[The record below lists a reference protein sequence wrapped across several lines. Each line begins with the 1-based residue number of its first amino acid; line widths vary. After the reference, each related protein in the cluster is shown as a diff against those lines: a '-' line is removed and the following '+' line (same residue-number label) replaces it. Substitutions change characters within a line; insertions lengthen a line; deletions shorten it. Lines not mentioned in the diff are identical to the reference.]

1 MAIVSR
7 VGGTFKAAREGENV
21 PYVLERAYTG
31 RGHMD
36 RTQTRTI
43 FSPVGK
49 GKSLAT
55 RGFVRNTEEERVSS
69 IPVAAQRR
77 DMQIFPRRF
86 SNNLK
91 TRIVFD
97 SVPLFF
103 GYGTSFW
110 YKIGGTISLPS
121 IFASLETVVD
131 NVVYE
136 LDAGL
141 EI

>member
-21 PYVLERAYTG
+21 PYVLERAYMG

-69 IPVAAQRR
+69 TPVASPLRR

-97 SVPLFF
+97 SVPLFLDMELRF
-103 GYGTSFW
+103 GTKLAGQSLFLRS
-110 YKIGGTISLPS
+110 SLPS
-121 IFASLETVVD
+121 KP
-131 NVVYE
+131 
-136 LDAGL
+136 
-141 EI
+141 

>member
-1 MAIVSR
+1 M
-7 VGGTFKAAREGENV
+7 

-131 NVVYE
+131 NAVYE